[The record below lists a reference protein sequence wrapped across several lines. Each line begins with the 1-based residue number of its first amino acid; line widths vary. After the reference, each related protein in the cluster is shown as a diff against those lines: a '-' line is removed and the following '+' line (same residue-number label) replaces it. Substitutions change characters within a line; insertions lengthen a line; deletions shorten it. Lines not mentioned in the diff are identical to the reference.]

1 MKRIA
6 LFFLRGLLR
15 IIVVAADLLTDLL
28 VRAIWGFLLSLIV
41 LSLGAGLAGGADW
54 RDPAVITIAC
64 SACLVGGWLMA
75 LIGWFHDLLIASWIG
90 KGLASR
96 EADIAARIAVS
107 METVTDPGR
116 GARP

>member
-1 MKRIA
+1 
-6 LFFLRGLLR
+6 
-15 IIVVAADLLTDLL
+15 
-28 VRAIWGFLLSLIV
+28 
-41 LSLGAGLAGGADW
+41 
-54 RDPAVITIAC
+54 
-64 SACLVGGWLMA
+64 MA